1 MNNNVKEFFG
11 ITNFELIE
19 HVSYNKHWIVIL
31 LSKDKMFL
39 KEFLKFDKFKNET
52 TTLQDMGFKFVT
64 YEHSSKYYIL
74 MEYLELKKIDS
85 VSKSNVNELS
95 LLIAN
100 FHNHYR
106 KKTVDVEYYIETF
119 LIKSNFEYLNKYR
132 VEIISSLKTAKIELS
147 KIHGDLGLRN
157 IFLNVDTNKLCLIDY
172 ERSEYK
178 ILEEDF
184 IKLFYK
190 DIKHKTEREIFI
202 NKYFEQ
208 TNYKIE
214 TTSINWKIALYRTI
228 AGIESYLINF
238 ESKELTEIKIE
249 IKKDLDELMS
259 QTKIN

>member
-11 ITNFELIE
+11 ITKFELIE

-31 LSKDKMFL
+31 LSKEKMFL

-74 MEYLELKKIDS
+74 MGYLELKKIDS

-106 KKTVDVEYYIETF
+106 KKPVDVEYYIETF

-178 ILEEDF
+178 LLEEDF